1 MKRPAPS
8 VKQFKRALLDR
19 LCLVGSVV
27 RDTGYGKVTMSD
39 SISVTSQCYDCM
51 LSDSLCSECQDLA
64 EARASDIA
72 HQIVDDRADTYR
84 YAPMYTPLLK
94 VEPEPSGHDWVSSV
108 TYLQRP
114 AIQLDGSIRE
124 FREEFKASASS
135 ISDRF
140 AQSWFLGKHIFDM
153 TVEDEDLEFSSLYEV
168 CTQCYLLKNKAVVC
182 PNCA

>member
-1 MKRPAPS
+1 
-8 VKQFKRALLDR
+8 
-19 LCLVGSVV
+19 
-27 RDTGYGKVTMSD
+27 MSD

-51 LSDSLCSECQDLA
+51 LSDSLCAECQDLA